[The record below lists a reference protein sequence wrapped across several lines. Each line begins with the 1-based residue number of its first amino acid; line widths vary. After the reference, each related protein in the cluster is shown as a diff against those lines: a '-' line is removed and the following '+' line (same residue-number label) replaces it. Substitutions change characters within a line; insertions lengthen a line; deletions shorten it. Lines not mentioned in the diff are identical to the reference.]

1 MLNPQLEE
9 GAAGHV
15 ASRRCSLGI
24 PGSRKVG
31 AKAHLA
37 FSRWSD
43 PMGALSQISPES
55 QGRQWQQ
62 QVLEQAAGFGTR
74 SLI

>member
-15 ASRRCSLGI
+15 TSRRCSLWN

-43 PMGALSQISPES
+43 PMDAL
-55 QGRQWQQ
+55 
-62 QVLEQAAGFGTR
+62 
-74 SLI
+74 

>member
-15 ASRRCSLGI
+15 TSRRCSLWN

-43 PMGALSQISPES
+43 PTDAL
-55 QGRQWQQ
+55 
-62 QVLEQAAGFGTR
+62 
-74 SLI
+74 